1 MDEFENLL
9 KTNTPEAQQLAREL
23 RELLG
28 RLVPQ
33 AKEKIYPGW
42 GVADFQLGGQR
53 DFLSIGP
60 QKKYVNLY
68 FMRGSELPDPAGLLE
83 GSGKSMRHVK
93 IKKREDL
100 QNPALKTLIET
111 AARL

>member
-9 KTNTPEAQQLAREL
+9 KTNAPEAQQLAREL

-42 GVADFQLGGQR
+42 GVADFQLRGQR

-93 IKKREDL
+93 IKSHEDL
-100 QNPALKTLIET
+100 QNPALKALVET
-111 AARL
+111 ASRL